1 MVSLLQPGYLWI
13 KSMQLIFCKDKAF
26 FENNDVFFVYDN
38 WYDMIRYIKIY
49 YLLSDLFFNVKYYIA
64 SVLSI

>member
-26 FENNDVFFVYDN
+26 FENNDVFFVYD
-38 WYDMIRYIKIY
+38 D
-49 YLLSDLFFNVKYYIA
+49 
-64 SVLSI
+64 